1 MDHDK
6 ATEQV
11 RNQNAFDMGSNCGDT
26 NSEAESI
33 SEEERVRRLFAVCD
47 ADGDGYIDS
56 EDLVSALQEL
66 GLEGAINVSDLMQ
79 QMGADTQGKVS
90 YEQFLQCRL
99 SHRTEI
105 EALRVHSGDTNLPS
119 SGGWIN
125 ANDLSGLYSA
135 DIHLP
140 TSSEH
145 SLGATSLRHESWE
158 FDSGA
163 RDLSPEPNALYKLIE
178 AAGVSLTA
186 NPSQILEIANKLH
199 LAALGSLRGE
209 ISELHARLQRAAQDR
224 DTLEQAL
231 AKTQL
236 ERLRLVQE
244 SEERLERQSTQYEE
258 RLTELHSVIAE
269 LTRKLNRQQYNV
281 IKEEGEEEE
290 TEDDED
296 EEGEEDDDADND
308 GEEENKTKRSNP
320 EVKGAVERPT
330 DVKPEA
336 TNRNKRAE
344 EVGYSLLKDGQ
355 DVTEEEPEAD
365 ASSSC
370 SSDLS
375 FGASSSDE
383 DGVGPAGEANQ
394 AGEDDLDAKAVQA
407 GENLD
412 QFLSSTAKEA
422 SATIADPLTAFSS
435 ENKELKVEI
444 LRLGQDLNQAQGVVD
459 ALRMERDELRRQLEM
474 SQQPRPLPLSAAA
487 SMGALSIQGSPIH
500 QRMASSRVSS
510 PVVVEEGP
518 VCKVAERVRIRR
530 LDGRD
535 KLLTG
540 SQIASFGIRDARV
553 AEQLVCSVHQD
564 SVQGEA
570 HHASGAEI
578 VRVNE
583 LELEV
588 ERLASRSEHLRAQND
603 VLSMTLAESRA
614 LGERLAV
621 LLGKYESNCMAL
633 RMALERADRVSEAF
647 EVLAALVES
656 EMSLLLANCQV
667 AGLGLTGRGGSAWET
682 ESGGNS
688 KDLSVLWKRATERR
702 RSAENLAR
710 SLLSKY
716 DRERDNWEDTGRH
729 TNTTS
734 STSSGA
740 ESGSGSGSNPA
751 CTLEPTERKVRDIIG
766 RLKGDRA
773 SLENTVQQVSL
784 PLESVLVDPLPKEV
798 LPLAEARKIDLEMA
812 VIMQELMAM
821 REERSRLRTQVYIL
835 EKERAAHEAQ
845 HQATAAQL
853 RSLNTAGSSSEASG
867 ERSLPLVEGADGDE
881 LTVREKRLQLKIQE
895 LTGALERVTS
905 SAELRSQ
912 QSAEL
917 VSDVKKANATLVQ
930 LLERTKKKYQSRLKR
945 LEQQMVNMS
954 ERHAMQVRVLKQ
966 RVLVLED
973 ESSVRPLPL
982 SSAPSET
989 SL

>member
-1 MDHDK
+1 MSKNHK
-6 ATEQV
+6 
-11 RNQNAFDMGSNCGDT
+11 
-26 NSEAESI
+26 
-33 SEEERVRRLFAVCD
+33 LK
-47 ADGDGYIDS
+47 
-56 EDLVSALQEL
+56 
-66 GLEGAINVSDLMQ
+66 NVSDL
-79 QMGADTQGKVS
+79 VP
-90 YEQFLQCRL
+90 C
-99 SHRTEI
+99 
-105 EALRVHSGDTNLPS
+105 N
-119 SGGWIN
+119 
-125 ANDLSGLYSA
+125 
-135 DIHLP
+135 
-140 TSSEH
+140 
-145 SLGATSLRHESWE
+145 
-158 FDSGA
+158 
-163 RDLSPEPNALYKLIE
+163 
-178 AAGVSLTA
+178 
-186 NPSQILEIANKLH
+186 LH
-199 LAALGSLRGE
+199 LTALGSLRGE
-209 ISELHARLQRAAQDR
+209 IGELHARLQRAAQDR

-290 TEDDED
+290 TEEDEEEDDED
-296 EEGEEDDDADND
+296 DVESEGEES
-308 GEEENKTKRSNP
+308 NKGKRIHP
-320 EVKGAVERPT
+320 EMKGSAKPDIE
-330 DVKPEA
+330 PEA
-336 TNRNKRAE
+336 STQNKRAE
-344 EVGYSLLKDGQ
+344 EVGYSLLDGQ
-355 DVTEEEPEAD
+355 DATEDEPEA

-383 DGVGPAGEANQ
+383 DGHGPAGEANQ

-412 QFLSSTAKEA
+412 QFLSSSAKET
-422 SATIADPLTAFSS
+422 SAAIVDPLTSFSL

-444 LRLGQDLNQAQGVVD
+444 LRLGQDLNQAHEAVD
-459 ALRMERDELRRQLEM
+459 ALRNERDELKRQLEM

-487 SMGALSIQGSPIH
+487 SMGALSSLQGSPVH
-500 QRMASSRVSS
+500 QRFTSSRVSS

-530 LDGRD
+530 LDGRE

-570 HHASGAEI
+570 HHSSGAEA

-603 VLSMTLAESRA
+603 VLSLTLAESRA

-667 AGLGLTGRGGSAWET
+667 AGLGLTGRGGSGWEA
-682 ESGGNS
+682 ESSGNS

-716 DRERDNWEDTGRH
+716 DRDRDNWEDTGRH

-784 PLESVLVDPLPKEV
+784 PLESVLVDPLPKDV
-798 LPLAEARKIDLEMA
+798 LPLGEARKIDLEMA

-845 HQATAAQL
+845 QQATTAQL
-853 RSLNTAGSSSEASG
+853 RILHTSGISPEVSG
-867 ERSLPLVEGADGDE
+867 EKPMPPTSGADGNDV
-881 LTVREKRLQLKIQE
+881 TVREKRLQLKIQE
-895 LTGALERVTS
+895 LTGALERVTT

-912 QSAEL
+912 QSADL
-917 VSDVKKANATLVQ
+917 VSDVKKANAPTIGG
-930 LLERTKKKYQSRLKR
+930 
-945 LEQQMVNMS
+945 
-954 ERHAMQVRVLKQ
+954 
-966 RVLVLED
+966 
-973 ESSVRPLPL
+973 
-982 SSAPSET
+982 PS
-989 SL
+989 

>member
-56 EDLVSALQEL
+56 QDLISALQEL

-105 EALRVHSGDTNLPS
+105 EALRVHSGDTNLPPP
-119 SGGWIN
+119 GGWIN

-269 LTRKLNRQQYNV
+269 LTRKLNRQQY
-281 IKEEGEEEE
+281 KS
-290 TEDDED
+290 D
-296 EEGEEDDDADND
+296 
-308 GEEENKTKRSNP
+308 P
-320 EVKGAVERPT
+320 EVKGSVERPT

-344 EVGYSLLKDGQ
+344 EVGYSLLRDGQ
-355 DVTEEEPEAD
+355 DVTEEEPEAA

-383 DGVGPAGEANQ
+383 DGAGPAGEANQ

-412 QFLSSTAKEA
+412 QFLSSAAKEA
-422 SATIADPLTAFSS
+422 SAPIADPLTAFSS

-444 LRLGQDLNQAQGVVD
+444 LRLGQDLNQAHGIVD

-487 SMGALSIQGSPIH
+487 SMGALSSLQGSPIH
-500 QRMASSRVSS
+500 QRLVSSRVSS

-530 LDGRD
+530 LDGRE

-570 HHASGAEI
+570 HHASGAES

-667 AGLGLTGRGGSAWET
+667 AGLGLTGRSGTAWET

-766 RLKGDRA
+766 RLKGDRS

-835 EKERAAHEAQ
+835 EKERATHEAQ
-845 HQATAAQL
+845 QQATAAQL
-853 RSLNTAGSSSEASG
+853 RSLNTSGSNTDASG
-867 ERSLPLVEGADGDE
+867 EKPLSSVEGADVEE

-895 LTGALERVTS
+895 LTGALERITS
-905 SAELRSQ
+905 SAEIRSQ

-966 RVLVLED
+966 RVMVLED